1 MHIIMIGFLSD
12 MGMPSLMNQN
22 YQENTTAV
30 SSSAKYQI
38 PDAYKGKNPRA
49 RRWN

>member
-22 YQENTTAV
+22 YQENTAV

-49 RRWN
+49 RR

>member
-1 MHIIMIGFLSD
+1 MIGFLSD

-22 YQENTTAV
+22 YQENTAAAAV

-49 RRWN
+49 RR